1 MNIIHVC
8 EDICSQ
14 KSIDLKTVSKANAM
28 LLRQLK
34 FSPAGADAS
43 SMIMPCHDLTA
54 ATAFVALEMLS
65 PMMLS
70 SSAQSAALQCPVCP
84 VSPSEIN
91 PVHFH
96 QNYQVWSRKRTW
108 VHSSAVP
115 KIALWTLTQS
125 RWCMCKFQLCWCY
138 AVWTALLSV

>member
-1 MNIIHVC
+1 MWGYLFTEIHWS
-8 EDICSQ
+8 EDCQQSQ
-14 KSIDLKTVSKANAM
+14 CNVIEAAKVLWKWY
-28 LLRQLK
+28 
-34 FSPAGADAS
+34 PAGADAS

-70 SSAQSAALQCPVCP
+70 SSAQSAALQCPMCP